1 MFGVRRHR
9 MVLTEG
15 GGGSCVRC
23 ARRQATESMRVQVSV
38 MVLTVTMR
46 ATVVVV
52 LTAVVV
58 VVVVVLGDGLRR
70 STRQRNVGGHGVA
83 GAEGN
88 NTHRHLERP
97 TKDLESGVGRARGS
111 EVGVQLPLGESDV
124 NRLRRVTSRAVSG
137 AEATGSLAVRPR
149 PCHLPIQQACRLR

>member
-1 MFGVRRHR
+1 

-23 ARRQATESMRVQVSV
+23 VRRQATELMRVKVSV
-38 MVLTVTMR
+38 VVLAVMMR
-46 ATVVVV
+46 VVVV
-52 LTAVVV
+52 VVTAV
-58 VVVVVLGDGLRR
+58 VVVVVLGDRLRR
-70 STRQRNVGGHGVA
+70 ATRKRNVGGHVAA

-88 NTHRHLERP
+88 NTRRHIERP
-97 TKDLESGVGRARGS
+97 PKDLEPGVGLASGS
-111 EVGVQLPLGESDV
+111 KVVVDVQLPLGESEA
-124 NRLRRVTSRAVSG
+124 NRVRSVTSRAVRG

>member
-1 MFGVRRHR
+1 

-15 GGGSCVRC
+15 GGGSCVVRC

-38 MVLTVTMR
+38 VVLTVTMR
-46 ATVVVV
+46 AAVVVV
-52 LTAVVV
+52 ATAVVV

-88 NTHRHLERP
+88 NTHRP

-124 NRLRRVTSRAVSG
+124 NRLRRVTSRAVRG

-149 PCHLPIQQACRLR
+149 PCHLPIQQASRPK

>member
-9 MVLTEG
+9 MLLTEG
-15 GGGSCVRC
+15 GGGSCVVRC

-38 MVLTVTMR
+38 VVLTVTMR
-46 ATVVVV
+46 AAVVVV
-52 LTAVVV
+52 VTAVVVV

-88 NTHRHLERP
+88 NTHRP
-97 TKDLESGVGRARGS
+97 TKDVESGVGRARGS
-111 EVGVQLPLGESDV
+111 EVVVQLPLDESEA
-124 NRLRRVTSRAVSG
+124 NRVRRVTSHAVSG
-137 AEATGSLAVRPR
+137 AETKGTLAVRRR

>member
-9 MVLTEG
+9 MLLTEG
-15 GGGSCVRC
+15 GGGSCVVRC

-38 MVLTVTMR
+38 VVLTVTMR
-46 ATVVVV
+46 AAVVVV
-52 LTAVVV
+52 ATAVVV

-88 NTHRHLERP
+88 NTHRP
-97 TKDLESGVGRARGS
+97 TKDVESGVGRARGS
-111 EVGVQLPLGESDV
+111 EVVVQLPLDESEA
-124 NRLRRVTSRAVSG
+124 NRVRRVTSHAVSG
-137 AEATGSLAVRPR
+137 AETKGTLAVRRR

>member
-9 MVLTEG
+9 MLLTEG
-15 GGGSCVRC
+15 GGGSCVVRC

-38 MVLTVTMR
+38 VVLTVTMR
-46 ATVVVV
+46 AAVVVV
-52 LTAVVV
+52 VTAVVV
-58 VVVVVLGDGLRR
+58 VVAAVLGDGLRR

-88 NTHRHLERP
+88 NTHRP

-149 PCHLPIQQACRLR
+149 PCHLPIQQASRPR